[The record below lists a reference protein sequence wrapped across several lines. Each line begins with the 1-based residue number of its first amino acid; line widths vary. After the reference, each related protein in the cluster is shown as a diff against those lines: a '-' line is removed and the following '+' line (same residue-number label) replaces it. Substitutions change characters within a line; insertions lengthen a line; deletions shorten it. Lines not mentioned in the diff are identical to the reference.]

1 MFIKATFNHMTS
13 SVLEVIQANSI
24 ENLLVQRHSV
34 FPETRSE
41 VVGSQRDITKLIGC
55 MNATG
60 WVELL
65 SVSQV

>member
-13 SVLEVIQANSI
+13 SVLEVIQANAI
-24 ENLLVQRHSV
+24 ENLLVQRHAIY
-34 FPETRSE
+34 PDTRSE

>member
-1 MFIKATFNHMTS
+1 MFIKATFNHMKS
-13 SVLEVIQANSI
+13 SVLDVIQANSI
-24 ENLLVQRHSV
+24 EGLLVQRHAIY
-34 FPETRSE
+34 PDTRSE

-60 WVELL
+60 WVELI

>member
-34 FPETRSE
+34 FPESRSE

>member
-13 SVLEVIQANSI
+13 SVLETIQANSI

-34 FPETRSE
+34 FPDTRSE
-41 VVGSQRDITKLIGC
+41 VVGSQRDITRLIGC